1 MKIQTTKKAIKVS
14 VPYGD
19 LFYFYKKI
27 AFLTKQ
33 NNEKF
38 PSPLGIFFISI
49 LRDDCTFTDESR
61 FSSPMGFFFI
71 SIMKTGRKASWTYEF
86 PSPIGILFIS
96 ITDGIT
102 GRKAIIPEFPSPMG
116 IFFISIP
123 VPWKPYRI

>member
-1 MKIQTTKKAIKVS
+1 
-14 VPYGD
+14 
-19 LFYFYKKI
+19 
-27 AFLTKQ
+27 
-33 NNEKF
+33 
-38 PSPLGIFFISI
+38 
-49 LRDDCTFTDESR
+49 
-61 FSSPMGFFFI
+61 MGFFFI